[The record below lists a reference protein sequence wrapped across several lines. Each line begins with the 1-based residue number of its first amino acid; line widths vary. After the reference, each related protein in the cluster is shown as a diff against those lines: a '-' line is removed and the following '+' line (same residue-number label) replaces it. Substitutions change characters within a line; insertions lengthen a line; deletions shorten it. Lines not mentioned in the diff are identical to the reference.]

1 MAVIA
6 AEPEAAMGTLVTEAT
21 HPLDTSPP
29 SPPTPPGVPPGA
41 CARQEAGWATVWW
54 CGPESGRDEV
64 PGLQIIMNPGLP
76 DEQVFPL
83 GEGITFIGRDLD
95 NQISILHKSLSRQ
108 HARLATTQGKVVLT
122 DLQSKNGTFVGGARI
137 TSRELQPG
145 DAFTCGAVT
154 FRLLAASP
162 EQTVNPT
169 LTHEARALSQV
180 SLQELLG
187 TQDSG
192 RSSALKLGTT
202 PSAERA
208 RDKLQIL
215 LKVSQFLSSPGTID
229 NLMERSLE
237 LVFQV
242 LEVDRAVILLVDK
255 NTGVLRPRVAR
266 TSDGNTDLAHI
277 YSRHIANYVQQHGVA
292 ALFADARLD
301 PRLDTAESVVQQSI
315 YAAMCAPLKAREELL
330 GVLYLDNL
338 RRPERFSQEDLEFL
352 SSFANQVGIALENS
366 MLYRRIEQEAIR
378 RNNYQRFFPPSAL
391 ARLEQS
397 SSVMELG
404 AREAEV
410 TTLFSDICGFTH
422 LSSRMRPG
430 EVVDM
435 LNAYFPTMADI
446 VFEQEGTLEKYI
458 GDALMA
464 TWGAPFS
471 HPDDADRALRA
482 AVRMQQALRRLN
494 DYRRAHQQEE
504 LQIHI
509 GLNSGPV
516 AAGNIGSQ
524 RFLQYA
530 TIGDTTNVA
539 SRVCSAA
546 GPGEIL
552 ITQSTYERLTANRW
566 PLERLPPTSVKGKEE
581 PLMLYRVDWNAVTGP
596 GT

>member
-1 MAVIA
+1 
-6 AEPEAAMGTLVTEAT
+6 
-21 HPLDTSPP
+21 
-29 SPPTPPGVPPGA
+29 
-41 CARQEAGWATVWW
+41 
-54 CGPESGRDEV
+54 
-64 PGLQIIMNPGLP
+64 MNPGLP
-76 DEQVFPL
+76 DEQTFPL
-83 GEGITFIGRDLD
+83 GEGITLIGRDLE
-95 NQISILHKSLSRQ
+95 NQISVLDKSLSRQ
-108 HARLATTQGKVVLT
+108 HARLATVHGRVVLT

-145 DAFTCGAVT
+145 DTFTCGAVT
-154 FRLLAASP
+154 FRLLSVAEPS
-162 EQTVNPT
+162 VNPT
-169 LTHEARALSQV
+169 MTHQSRALSQV

-187 TQDSG
+187 TQDSS
-192 RSSALKLGTT
+192 RTSALKLGTT
-202 PSAERA
+202 ASAERD
-208 RDKLQIL
+208 RDKLKIL
-215 LKVSQFLSSPGTID
+215 LKVSQFLSSPGSID

-242 LEVDRAVILLVDK
+242 LEVDRAVILLVEPG
-255 NTGVLRPRVAR
+255 TGVLRPRVAR
-266 TSDGNTDLAHI
+266 TSDGSKDLGQV
-277 YSRHIANYVQQHGVA
+277 YSRHIASYVQRHGVA

-301 PRLDTAESVVQQSI
+301 PRLETAESVVQQSI
-315 YAAMCAPLKAREELL
+315 YAAMCAPLKGREELL

-366 MLYRRIEQEAIR
+366 MLYKRIEQEAVR

-397 SSVMELG
+397 SSVIELG

-410 TTLFSDICGFTH
+410 TTLFSDICGFTQ

-482 AVRMQQALRRLN
+482 AVRMQQALQRLN
-494 DYRRAHQQEE
+494 EQRGARQQEA
-504 LQIHI
+504 LRIHI

-539 SRVCSAA
+539 SRVCGAA

-552 ITQSTYERLTANRW
+552 ITQSTYERLADRHW
-566 PLERLPPTSVKGKEE
+566 KLEPLPPTPVKGKDA
-581 PLMLYRVDWNAVTGP
+581 PLTLYRVHWSG
-596 GT
+596 